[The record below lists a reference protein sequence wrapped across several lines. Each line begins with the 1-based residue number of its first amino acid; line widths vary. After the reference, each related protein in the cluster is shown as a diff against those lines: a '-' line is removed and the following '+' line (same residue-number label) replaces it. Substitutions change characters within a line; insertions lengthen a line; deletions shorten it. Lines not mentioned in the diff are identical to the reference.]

1 MHTAAAPVPVNDAEA
16 LARLLLAGGPAASR
30 RRLLQTHGGAAAA
43 VAAGSEAWHAAG
55 LDAGQRA
62 ALRGGANDRALAN
75 AMDWLARPGHHLI
88 GCTDPDYPPLLGDA
102 PGAPLG
108 LFIAGDPMLLWH
120 PMVAVVGSRNP
131 SATGREHA
139 TAFSLAFAR
148 AGLGIASG
156 LALGIDACAHTAALD
171 TGAPTVAVLG
181 CGPDIAYPRANAPLL
196 ARIAEHGAVVSEFP
210 PGTRPLREHF
220 PARNR
225 IVAAL
230 SLGTLVVEAA
240 LRSGALITARLAAEA
255 GREVFAI
262 PGSLHNPM
270 ARGCHRLIREGAALV
285 ESPEEVIAT
294 LKPVA
299 QVLAHALQGRLHGPT
314 SCAEPPSAAPGV
326 DPERDNP
333 DYNRLWTALGHD
345 PTDMD
350 RLVART
356 GLTTAEVSSMLL
368 LMELEGQVQ
377 VEHGRYARTSATTRP
392 RGAGRGK

>member
-1 MHTAAAPVPVNDAEA
+1 MPTTATPTHDDPEA
-16 LARLLLAGGPAASR
+16 LTRLLLAGGPAASR
-30 RRLLQTHGGAAAA
+30 RQLLQAHGSAAAA
-43 VAAGSEAWHAAG
+43 LAAGSEAWHAAG

-62 ALRGGANDRALAN
+62 ALRGGDNSRALAT
-75 AMDWLARPGHHLI
+75 AMDWLARPGHHVI
-88 GCTDPDYPPLLGDA
+88 ACTDPDYPPLLRDS

-108 LFIAGDPMLLWH
+108 LFIAGDPALLWH

-131 SATGREHA
+131 SAAGREHA
-139 TAFSLAFAR
+139 TAFSRAFAR
-148 AGLGIASG
+148 AGFGIASG
-156 LALGIDACAHTAALD
+156 LALGIDACAHAAALD
-171 TGAPTVAVLG
+171 ADAPTVAVLG
-181 CGPDIAYPRANAPLL
+181 CGPDIAYPAANAALL
-196 ARIAEHGAVVSEFP
+196 ARIAGHGAVVSEFP
-210 PGTRPLREHF
+210 PGTRPLREYF

-240 LRSGALITARLAAEA
+240 LRSGALITARLAADA

-285 ESPEEVIAT
+285 ESPDEVIAT

-299 QVLAHALQGRLHGPT
+299 HVLAHALHGRLHGPT

-333 DYNRLWTALGHD
+333 DYNRLWEALGHD

-368 LMELEGQVQ
+368 LMELEGRVL
-377 VEHGRYARTSATTRP
+377 VEHGRYSRTSATTRP